1 MHARCL
7 SCGADVFKKEVLLV
21 CCEPNGSIASEALDQ
36 GVYHNEQMNRLGR
49 MADYFV
55 CSLAWESLNN
65 LPFLRAVIRMIEVGR
80 YSAVDRSNRG
90 FSLSSPDNGAIFSN
104 YAT

>member
-1 MHARCL
+1 MDAY
-7 SCGADVFKKEVLLV
+7 VTM
-21 CCEPNGSIASEALDQ
+21 NG
-36 GVYHNEQMNRLGR
+36 LGR

-55 CSLAWESLNN
+55 CSLAWDSLNN
-65 LPFLRAVIRMIEVGR
+65 LPFLRAVIKMIEVGR

-90 FSLSSPDNGAIFSN
+90 FFPSSPDNGAIFSN